1 MNVSLNLAS
10 RRFYTGVV
18 DPLEYYM
25 DLSLLSP
32 STRLFQLSQ
41 LPSLKD
47 LRRALKNKDLDFI
60 GLNCYYP
67 LSKGEA
73 PSKSELKKNFASVL
87 KKAEKVSKQYNKP
100 LVFTEVGF
108 RSVEDTW
115 KNPHAEADGRPYN
128 PECQRICYEVLFE
141 GIADKDWINGLFI
154 WKWPSYLNYQE
165 RNPVSFTPSG
175 KPAEQVVQLWY
186 KEKMGR

>member
-1 MNVSLNLAS
+1 MAVSSLVLKVFKHLKTFYKAVGEVDDYHTPLSCILNVSLHLAS

-60 GLNCYYP
+60 GLSQAYKIQGVGQT
-67 LSKGEA
+67 LSEYFVRNGA
-73 PSKSELKKNFASVL
+73 NQRFSVDISFRRFWSRKSLRSSGRMRSRTTAAFTFASAIL
-87 KKAEKVSKQYNKP
+87 RTTA
-100 LVFTEVGF
+100 
-108 RSVEDTW
+108 R
-115 KNPHAEADGRPYN
+115 
-128 PECQRICYEVLFE
+128 
-141 GIADKDWINGLFI
+141 
-154 WKWPSYLNYQE
+154 
-165 RNPVSFTPSG
+165 
-175 KPAEQVVQLWY
+175 
-186 KEKMGR
+186 